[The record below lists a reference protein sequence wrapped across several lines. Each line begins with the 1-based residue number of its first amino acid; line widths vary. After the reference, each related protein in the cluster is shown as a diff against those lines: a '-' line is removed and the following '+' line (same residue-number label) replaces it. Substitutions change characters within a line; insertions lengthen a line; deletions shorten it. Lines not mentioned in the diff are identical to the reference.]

1 MGAGVVPAPQVWLQ
15 TPRDEEEEEHGSSQV
30 SGRAGCGPWALTS
43 QLRPGGECDRTPGFR
58 LTGVWGRVRPGLSC
72 GKWCAGGCRKRTG
85 DWHVCPGFGGCLL
98 SAGCPPLLP
107 PYAGIVCK
115 ASSSLLFA
123 ERYADVQETWDSGR
137 LQATLFSL
145 LNSGASRPAEGLPQ
159 RRLCALRRLRAAG
172 FLSFRTLK
180 RRSSLLSRAAPKGPE
195 VCCPELH
202 S

>member
-43 QLRPGGECDRTPGFR
+43 LLRPGGECGRTPGFR

-98 SAGCPPLLP
+98 SAGCPPHP
-107 PYAGIVCK
+107 HPMPA
-115 ASSSLLFA
+115 LFA
-123 ERYADVQETWDSGR
+123 KHLV
-137 LQATLFSL
+137 
-145 LNSGASRPAEGLPQ
+145 
-159 RRLCALRRLRAAG
+159 
-172 FLSFRTLK
+172 
-180 RRSSLLSRAAPKGPE
+180 
-195 VCCPELH
+195 VCCLQSATPTSRKLGLRGVCGQHCFLCEILAPPDPPRGH
-202 S
+202 LSEDFVPFGGSAQPDFYLLGL